1 MSVTIRNIAPDLLD
15 KAIDVYTRAFIND
28 PLHLYAFFGLNQRI
42 TLTRLVYELVVKEIV
57 PVMER
62 KLIGAFTGNDLVGVA
77 IYSIPESK
85 QDWDES
91 LNTAVKKMQEKANDE
106 SIYIIGEYASMCADF
121 RPDKPHYYITD
132 IAVRPDV
139 QGRGIGRTMMNYI
152 IDESDKRI
160 DVDGIWLDTT
170 NEKNM
175 IWYKTMG
182 FEVESEFFFHKLKCY
197 TMYKPAL

>member
-28 PLHLYAFFGLNQRI
+28 PLHLYAFFDLNRRI
-42 TLTRLVYELVVKEIV
+42 NLTRLVYELVVKDIV

-62 KLIGAFTGNDLVGVA
+62 KLIGAFISNELVGVG
-77 IYSIPESK
+77 IYSTPESK

-91 LNTAVKKMQEKANDE
+91 LNEAVKKMQEKANDD

-121 RPDKPHYYITD
+121 RPEKPHYYITD
-132 IAVRPDV
+132 IAVRPDR
-139 QGRGIGRTMMNYI
+139 QGKGIGGMIMKYI
-152 IDESDKRI
+152 IDESEKHS

-175 IWYKTMG
+175 KWYKTMG